1 MNFIGLANTFFNIN
15 QKVNQEDLD
24 IYKYLIN
31 RLSIPQSLIK
41 NKNILQIIQN
51 NGIQLPIGG
60 FIKIRK
66 RLNKKPKINK
76 QTKTPNKWKTF

>member
-1 MNFIGLANTFFNIN
+1 MNFIGLANTFFIIN
-15 QKVNQEDLD
+15 QKVNEDDLD

-41 NKNILQIIQN
+41 NKNILQIIRN

-60 FIKIRK
+60 FIKIR
-66 RLNKKPKINK
+66 
-76 QTKTPNKWKTF
+76 